1 MKRKL
6 LAVMLVAAMTASLAG
21 CGNQGAGNPS
31 STPDSAVNGGSQES
45 QGTQGTE
52 GEGSGDGQVTLRFA
66 SWALGTAEENNIERQ
81 MIAAFEES
89 HPNIKIEIAEDIT
102 GSQWNDALATAAAG
116 GSLPDVSLIA
126 TLPTAVSNGWALELS
141 DLIEAD
147 SADWNMVP
155 ESLRESGM
163 YNGKSYGLSLIHI

>member
-66 SWALGTAEENNIERQ
+66 SCRHITKNYKNAKRCKKLKKAEYTR
-81 MIAAFEES
+81 
-89 HPNIKIEIAEDIT
+89 KT
-102 GSQWNDALATAAAG
+102 G
-116 GSLPDVSLIA
+116 I
-126 TLPTAVSNGWALELS
+126 
-141 DLIEAD
+141 
-147 SADWNMVP
+147 
-155 ESLRESGM
+155 
-163 YNGKSYGLSLIHI
+163 